1 VHAGRGED
9 NRAATLVRTETLMSS
24 PTIEQLQNFD
34 KLPNDAIVPPKIT
47 AAVLGISTR
56 QLRRNPPIPKIKTG
70 IRSCGYRAGSIRA
83 LARGESPQ
91 AA

>member
-1 VHAGRGED
+1 MNAPID
-9 NRAATLVRTETLMSS
+9 IDL
-24 PTIEQLQNFD
+24 LQNFD
-34 KLPNDAIVPPKIT
+34 KLPADALVPSKIA

-56 QLRRNPPIPKIKTG
+56 QLRRSPPIPKIKTG

-83 LARGESPQ
+83 LARGEPQ

>member
-1 VHAGRGED
+1 MTTPIID
-9 NRAATLVRTETLMSS
+9 L
-24 PTIEQLQNFD
+24 LQNFD
-34 KLPNDAIVPPKIT
+34 RLPNDAIVPPKVA
-47 AAVLGISTR
+47 AAVLGISART
-56 QLRRNPPIPKIKTG
+56 LRRSPPIPKIKTG